1 MVHNLDV
8 QDLKELISST
18 VKEQFKENAENF
30 KNEHNETLLTR
41 EETYRLLKIDSTTL
55 WYWTRDGKLKCYA
68 IGNRRYYKKSE
79 VLECLT
85 LLRPVGNP
93 CNVL

>member
-1 MVHNLDV
+1 MTTSVLVHNLDV
-8 QDLKELISST
+8 QQLKEIINTT
-18 VKEQFKENAENF
+18 VKDQLNDVFEALKRE
-30 KNEHNETLLTR
+30 KNETLLTR
-41 EETYRLLKIDSTTL
+41 EETFRLLKIDSTTL

-85 LLRPVGNP
+85 LLKK
-93 CNVL
+93 

>member
-1 MVHNLDV
+1 MGEAIIVHNLDV
-8 QDLKELISST
+8 QQLKEIINTT
-18 VKEQFKENAENF
+18 VKDQLNDVFEALKRE
-30 KNEHNETLLTR
+30 KNETLLTR

-85 LLRPVGNP
+85 LLKK
-93 CNVL
+93 

>member
-1 MVHNLDV
+1 MGNSVLVHNLDV
-8 QDLKELISST
+8 LQLKEIINTT
-18 VKEQFKENAENF
+18 VKNQLTDVIEAFKRE
-30 KNEHNETLLTR
+30 KNDTLLTR
-41 EETYRLLKIDSTTL
+41 EETFRFLKIDSTTL

-85 LLRPVGNP
+85 LLKK
-93 CNVL
+93 

>member
-1 MVHNLDV
+1 MSDSIIVHNLDV
-8 QDLKELISST
+8 QQLKEIINTT
-18 VKEQFKENAENF
+18 VKNQLNDVFEALKRE
-30 KNEHNETLLTR
+30 KNETLLTR
-41 EETYRLLKIDSTTL
+41 EETFRFLKIDSTTL

-85 LLRPVGNP
+85 LLKK
-93 CNVL
+93 

>member
-1 MVHNLDV
+1 MGEAIIVHNLDV
-8 QDLKELISST
+8 QQLKEIINTT
-18 VKEQFKENAENF
+18 VKDQLNDVFEALKRE
-30 KNEHNETLLTR
+30 KNETLLTR
-41 EETYRLLKIDSTTL
+41 EETFRLLKIDSTTL

-85 LLRPVGNP
+85 LLKK
-93 CNVL
+93 